1 MFHFIRTFLGK
12 RLIIIWMGNT
22 NSSSPQMKGLLFEN
36 IFCLIFFQFFSK
48 KKCLNL
54 NKWNIKYTNIGCKW
68 WVMRMGNC
76 CRPGWWH
83 LQLPSPKTWGSLL
96 FWDVKKYLIDDKK
109 MTNFGA
115 LFIKRREVRGWQKN
129 VSKYLFLFTLFKNT
143 HTRFLFLHT
152 YFGYICDSK
161 KRRNCSLKKCE
172 RTITNTYATH
182 I

>member
-1 MFHFIRTFLGK
+1 
-12 RLIIIWMGNT
+12 
-22 NSSSPQMKGLLFEN
+22 
-36 IFCLIFFQFFSK
+36 
-48 KKCLNL
+48 
-54 NKWNIKYTNIGCKW
+54 
-68 WVMRMGNC
+68 MGNC

-143 HTRFLFLHT
+143 HTFLVFT
-152 YFGYICDSK
+152 YIFWIHMWFEKKKKLFPEEVRTDNHQYICNTHINVCRRQWTTYSK
-161 KRRNCSLKKCE
+161 KAKIRQNCWKRSERILLSHLIGIPLDWTKTKKNSFLECVKNE
-172 RTITNTYATH
+172 TEF
-182 I
+182 